1 MVRPVQNDGAILKD
15 VKKEVGDTATIIKL
29 DVDKNP
35 SAAQEYRVQG
45 VLTLILFKNG
55 KPLWQQSEVVPRTV
69 LAEVIK
75 KFTA

>member
-1 MVRPVQNDGAILKD
+1 MVRSVQNDGAILKD
-15 VKKEVGDTATIIKL
+15 VKKEVGDTAKIIKL

-35 SAAQEYRVQG
+35 SAAQKYQVQG

-55 KPLWQQSEVVPRTV
+55 KPLWQQSGVVPRTV